1 MTEPRCPLCDGWG
14 CAEENNCRICGGTG
28 SVIVP
33 FVKIGW
39 SDGTV
44 ATWIISQDQAEKLD
58 AILGPAQEIHMGGMP

>member
-1 MTEPRCPLCDGWG
+1 
-14 CAEENNCRICGGTG
+14 
-28 SVIVP
+28 VP